1 MHIDHDCKGCISEC
15 ICRSHLTASRTSQPG
30 VTLIELMITLFIMA
44 VLLTFALPA
53 FTELLAESR
62 LKAATSALYLKLYQA
77 RSEAIKRNQR
87 MRVTFMVSDGGA
99 TWCYGMKTD
108 AACDCTVAGSCQIDG
123 AEKTVNSTEF
133 PGVGI
138 DLHISAPGDHFTF
151 ENIRW
156 ITAGTFGH
164 VRFNM
169 ADGGQT
175 RIIVSRMGR
184 VRLCSPAGSGNIAG
198 YSSIC

>member
-1 MHIDHDCKGCISEC
+1 MRLGHECHPSVSIST
-15 ICRSHLTASRTSQPG
+15 CRTHTVAFRAAQPG
-30 VTLIELMITLFIMA
+30 VTLIELMITLLIVAM
-44 VLLTFALPA
+44 LLTFALPA

-87 MRVTFMVSDGGA
+87 MRLTFKVSDGGA

-108 AACDCTVAGSCQIDG
+108 ASCDCTVAGSCEIDG
-123 AEKTVNSTEF
+123 MEKTVNSTEF
-133 PGVGI
+133 PGIGI

-169 ADGGQT
+169 AEDLQT
-175 RIIVSRMGR
+175 RVIVSRMGR
-184 VRLCSPAGSGNIAG
+184 VRLCSPAGSGNVAS
-198 YSSIC
+198 YSSTC

>member
-1 MHIDHDCKGCISEC
+1 MRNSHDCNRSVTTSTSRSRIS
-15 ICRSHLTASRTSQPG
+15 SSRATQPG
-30 VTLIELMITLFIMA
+30 VTLIELMITLVILA
-44 VLLTFALPA
+44 TLLTFALPA
-53 FTELLAESR
+53 FTEMLAESR
-62 LKAATSALYLKLYQA
+62 LKAATSALYLKLYQV

-87 MRVTFMVSDGGA
+87 IRLTFKASDGGA

-123 AEKTVNSTEF
+123 VDKTVSSLEF

-169 ADGGQT
+169 AEGGQT

-184 VRLCSPAGSGNIAG
+184 VRLCSPAGSGNVAG
-198 YSSIC
+198 YSTAC

>member
-1 MHIDHDCKGCISEC
+1 MCIDRDCKGCISEC
-15 ICRSHLTASRTSQPG
+15 ICRFHLTASRTSQQG
-30 VTLIELMITLFIMA
+30 VTLIELVITLFIMA

>member
-1 MHIDHDCKGCISEC
+1 MRIDHDCKDRISKC
-15 ICRSHLTASRTSQPG
+15 HCRPHLTTSRTSQSG

-44 VLLTFALPA
+44 VLLTLALPA

-99 TWCYGMKTD
+99 TWCYGMKID
-108 AACDCTVAGSCQIDG
+108 ASCDCTVAGSCQVDG
-123 AEKTVNSTEF
+123 AEKTVNSLEF
-133 PGVGI
+133 PNVGI
-138 DLHISAPGDHFTF
+138 ELHISAPGDHFTF

-164 VRFNM
+164 VRFNL
-169 ADGGQT
+169 AEGGQT

-184 VRLCSPAGSGNIAG
+184 VRLCSPTGNGNVAG
-198 YSSIC
+198 YSSVC

>member
-1 MHIDHDCKGCISEC
+1 MHINLDCKGRISEC
-15 ICRSHLTASRTSQPG
+15 IRRSHLTASRTFQLG

-44 VLLTFALPA
+44 LLLTFALPA

-62 LKAATSALYLKLYQA
+62 LKAATSTLYLKLYQA

-108 AACDCTVAGSCQIDG
+108 ASCDCTVAGSCQIDG
-123 AEKTVNSTEF
+123 AEKIVSSLEF

-138 DLHISAPGDHFTF
+138 DLHISSPGDHFTF

-169 ADGGQT
+169 AEGGQT

-184 VRLCSPAGSGNIAG
+184 VRLCSPAGSGNVTG
-198 YSSIC
+198 YSTAC